1 MPPKLNLSNCCCFV
15 SLLVC
20 RFVLTCPMNLSGW
33 RAAKSVRLFVDKIYR
48 YHFLSML
55 GEEPQENQSLQ
66 CVGGAL
72 RKGEDEEDSGSE
84 DNGECKLYSH
94 NEGTLTILNA

>member
-1 MPPKLNLSNCCCFV
+1 MS
-15 SLLVC
+15 
-20 RFVLTCPMNLSGW
+20 LSGW

-66 CVGGAL
+66 CVGGAS
-72 RKGEDEEDSGSE
+72 RGGEDEGDSGSG
-84 DNGECKLYSH
+84 DDGKCVSYL
-94 NEGTLTILNA
+94 